1 MLDETRL
8 EGISL
13 YTSDVAV
20 KALIETQVILQL
32 MVSKGI
38 VASSEV
44 AATREI
50 VRRQPKYK
58 MMLQALEEATNRND
72 ESKKFEDLMRRQLQ
86 PNGREQ
92 LSQEEKDYLL
102 KKLDNIARGK

>member
-13 YTSDVAV
+13 YASDIAV
-20 KALIETQVILQL
+20 RALIETQVILQL
-32 MVSKGI
+32 MVNKGI
-38 VASSEV
+38 VTSSEV
-44 AATREI
+44 ATTREI

-58 MMLQALEEATNRND
+58 MMLQALEDATNRND
-72 ESKKFEDLMRRQLQ
+72 ESKKFEELMKKQLQ

-92 LSQEEKDYLL
+92 LSQEERDYLL
-102 KKLDNIARGK
+102 KKLDDITRGK